1 MHHGQEIYSFFFIYG
16 KLGIFGIIISAILFG
31 IIIYK
36 TLILSKKYKLD
47 NYNELLDKIIKNN
60 KLKTFIKFIINI
72 FLIASFYIMIAGFS
86 AYFSQQFNVNRV
98 FSSIIILVI
107 CYFTF
112 NKNVDRIIKLS
123 TILIPI
129 IIFIL
134 ILFGIKNINNI
145 TNINTSANKNIMW
158 FFNAI
163 IYTSYNSITLI
174 GLTGTMN
181 KYLKDKKEC
190 IMVSFCS
197 TAIICSLALII
208 FFLLI
213 NVRESVEIPMLYV
226 SEVFGGIYKYLYNV
240 IILIAIFTTA
250 VSEGYTFLENVSKNN
265 MKKYKIIN
273 FIMCFLAIPIS
284 LLGFANLVNTIYPI
298 FGVIGLIQIASI
310 IIKK

>member
-16 KLGIFGIIISAILFG
+16 KLGILGIIISTILFG

-36 TLILSKKYKLD
+36 TLILSKKYNLD
-47 NYNELLDKIIKNN
+47 NYNKLLDKIIKNN
-60 KLKTFIKFIINI
+60 KVKNFIKYIINV

-98 FSSIIILVI
+98 FSSIILLVL

-112 NKNVDRIIKLS
+112 KKNVNRIIKIS

-129 IIFIL
+129 IILIL
-134 ILFGIKNINNI
+134 ILFGVKNINNI
-145 TNINTSANKNIMW
+145 TNIKTSTNSEWLFK
-158 FFNAI
+158 AI

-181 KYLKDKKEC
+181 KYLKNRKEC
-190 IMVSFCS
+190 IMVALCS

-213 NVRESVEIPMLYV
+213 NVKESVEIPMLYV
-226 SEVFGGIYKYLYNV
+226 AKEFGGIYKYLYN
-240 IILIAIFTTA
+240 ITILIAIFTTA
-250 VSEGYTFLENVSKNN
+250 ISEGYTFLENISKNSI
-265 MKKYKIIN
+265 KKYKIFN
-273 FIMCFLAIPIS
+273 FIMCISAIPIS

-298 FGVIGLIQIASI
+298 FGVIGLIQIAII

>member
-16 KLGIFGIIISAILFG
+16 KLGILGIIISAILFG

-36 TLILSKKYKLD
+36 TLILSKKYNLD
-47 NYNELLDKIIKNN
+47 NYNKLLDKIIKNN
-60 KLKTFIKFIINI
+60 KVKSFIKYIINV

-98 FSSIIILVI
+98 FSSIILLVL

-112 NKNVDRIIKLS
+112 KKNVNRIIKIS

-129 IIFIL
+129 IILIL
-134 ILFGIKNINNI
+134 ILFGVKNISNI
-145 TNINTSANKNIMW
+145 INIKTSTNSEWLFK
-158 FFNAI
+158 AI
-163 IYTSYNSITLI
+163 LYTSYNSITLI

-181 KYLKDKKEC
+181 KYLKNRKEC
-190 IMVSFCS
+190 IMVAFCS

-213 NVRESVEIPMLYV
+213 NVKESVEIPMLYV
-226 SEVFGGIYKYLYNV
+226 AKEFGGIYKYLYNI

-250 VSEGYTFLENVSKNN
+250 ISEGYTFLENISKNSI
-265 MKKYKIIN
+265 KKYKTFN
-273 FIMCFLAIPIS
+273 FILCISAIPIS

-298 FGVIGLIQIASI
+298 FGVIGLIQIAII

>member
-1 MHHGQEIYSFFFIYG
+1 MRHGQEIYSFFFIYG
-16 KLGIFGIIISAILFG
+16 KLGILGIIVSSMLFG

-60 KLKTFIKFIINI
+60 KLKIFIKFIINI

-86 AYFSQQFNVNRV
+86 AYFSQQFNINKI
-98 FSSIIILVI
+98 FSSIILLVL

-112 NKNVDRIIKLS
+112 NKNVDRIIKMS

-129 IIFIL
+129 IILIL
-134 ILFGIKNINNI
+134 ILFGVKNINNI
-145 TNINTSANKNIMW
+145 TNIKTNTNIAW
-158 FFNAI
+158 LFNAI

-181 KYLKDKKEC
+181 KYLKNRKEC
-190 IMVSFCS
+190 IMVAFCS

-208 FFLLI
+208 YFLLI
-213 NVRESVEIPMLYV
+213 NVKESVEIPMLYV
-226 SEVFGGIYKYLYNV
+226 SEVFGGIYKYLYNI

-250 VSEGYTFLENVSKNN
+250 ISEGYTFLENISTNN
-265 MKKYKIIN
+265 IKKYKIIN
-273 FIMCFLAIPIS
+273 FIMCFSAIPIS